1 MKTMKNAFAL
11 SLLTLIFSFLAA
23 PSTARA
29 QDEKADKL
37 AGVWQP
43 SDGRSYVKIDKIGNK
58 FYGRVVWLKE
68 PEDEKGNPRV
78 DENNP
83 DKSLRSTPLKGYRI
97 LKDFVYD
104 EEEGIWKDG
113 TIYDPK
119 NGTTYNCKI
128 ELKEDN
134 VIEVRGYVGS
144 AVFGRTDTWTRL
156 KKKDK

>member
-1 MKTMKNAFAL
+1 MKRLIT
-11 SLLTLIFSFLAA
+11 LTLFAFFLSNVSFAEVPLAGE
-23 PSTARA
+23 
-29 QDEKADKL
+29 DKGDKL
-37 AGVWQP
+37 VGVWQP

-58 FYGRVVWLKE
+58 YYGRVVWLKE
-68 PEDEKGNPRV
+68 PEDAQGNPRV

-128 ELKEDN
+128 ELIDEN
-134 VIEVRGYVGS
+134 QIEVRGYVGT
-144 AVFGRTDTWTRL
+144 AMFGRTDVWTRL